1 MLSKKGKTLKDI
13 RIFVASSKELE
24 KERNYLAFL
33 VLAHEDDFA
42 RRGFRVR
49 LAKWEYV
56 DPKMT
61 AARTEDRYLDEMYNC
76 DAALVLFRNI
86 AGMYTREELDKAL
99 AREYEGCSR
108 LKTHQ
113 ILFADNGKSDS
124 DAAKLRESLP
134 SGSYG
139 LWANMDDLRV
149 AFLSLVDEVS
159 QREGLIDVQEESL
172 RTVSAF
178 LAADDELAAD
188 CNAFADTI
196 LNLNDILGRRG
207 VRVKMRFYDAAQHR
221 EILEQSEMALV
232 LYHTNCN
239 AFGPDQMYDAYDRT
253 KREENPKRLYVF
265 FRDDNDAKL
274 ESSFIEFKTGF
285 TENLGHFFCRFENAD
300 TLKLNFLLSLENVLG
315 DGDSFVKLDG
325 RIVKAD
331 GLEVGEIAKLP
342 MVAHNEGLVEVQND
356 FAAIKQKFEAQRE
369 VCRQHPEDNVQ
380 YAVLLKLSAKKRE
393 MEKKIDDELSRA
405 FDLAKRMSA
414 ISAKNANETV
424 AKARALLD
432 DGRIDEALEVLDGS
446 RSEIDD
452 LLGDIVV
459 TDDVLERKLDGLE
472 AWIEVEFFHVDTI
485 LAHTKFS
492 VNERFDK
499 SESLYKMLL
508 SKAEAM
514 LEKYRPRLL
523 AKILRRFAKLYGKQH
538 DTISPVALLNRAIT
552 IYEAQEL
559 LKPGSCR
566 HELALTAQALANKQ
580 RANELPAEAE
590 KGFCRSIALLREV
603 GDAAKG
609 DLADCL
615 DDLSDLYEYDMNQK
629 GKAISGYEEM
639 LSIWTELYKAN
650 PSRHAKDY
658 GLALGSFGMACARN
672 NRVVECEKAW
682 TDRLEIVRRLFASD
696 ERNNEAA
703 LASALKDMGM
713 ILHWR
718 HRYEEAQTY
727 YAESLEHYRHLAKE
741 DPNSYE
747 TEMAS
752 LLTRIG
758 LLNYWNNQ
766 HEKALNSYR
775 ECVEI
780 YRRFSTAYPG
790 KFDDVLADALEEY
803 ATVFKDINRL
813 NEAEEL
819 LNEAVGQLRELVK
832 RNPVRYE
839 GKLSSCLERLGDL
852 FMETNRLKE
861 AETAYIER
869 MDIERK
875 RSEKSGSRDA
885 LCVSLFDAAT
895 FHKTINRLQD
905 AQKEFQEAIEIARE
919 LAVDNPNVYEVWV
932 ANIGSSYG
940 NLLKDMGRLAEAEK
954 LCGDSLEVRRRY
966 AKENPSRFDESVATS
981 LNALAILHKSMNRL
995 ADAEQEYEEALVI
1008 CRRLALE
1015 NPAKF
1020 ESTLATSLVES
1031 AKFHRDYGSPDKA
1044 SAEFSESLNIRQRL
1058 AKDKPEKFNEP
1069 VSESL
1074 TGMAVLHAKM
1084 GEVDSA
1090 IEEIDGAIAIRRILS
1105 GVNHDKFDEKLAESL
1120 HEKGMILFANG
1131 DTQNAIHFLEEA
1143 LSLRKKLAV
1152 VTPEKF
1158 DKDLKDTEEALSK
1171 CF

>member
-1 MLSKKGKTLKDI
+1 MKDI
-13 RIFVASSKELE
+13 RIFIASSKELE
-24 KERNYLAFL
+24 RERNYLAYL
-33 VLAHEDDFA
+33 VLAKTEEFE

-49 LAKWEYV
+49 LSKWEYV

-61 AARTEDRYLDEMYNC
+61 SARTEDRYLDEMYNC
-76 DAALVLFRNI
+76 DAAMIIFKNI
-86 AGMYTREELDKAL
+86 AGMYTQEEMAKAL
-99 AREYEGCSR
+99 ATVKAGTAR
-108 LKTHQ
+108 LKVHR
-113 ILFADNGKSDS
+113 ILFSEEGVLDS
-124 DAAKLRESLP
+124 DAAKLRETMSE
-134 SGSYG
+134 GSYETYK
-139 LWANMDDLRV
+139 DVSELRDK
-149 AFLSLVDEVS
+149 FLSLVEYISGLDGLTDVDES
-159 QREGLIDVQEESL
+159 RL

-178 LAADDELAAD
+178 IAVDDELATD
-188 CNAFADTI
+188 RNAFADTI
-196 LNLNDILGRRG
+196 LNLNDILARRG
-207 VRVKMRFYDAAQHR
+207 VRVKLSFYNTEHHR
-221 EILEQSEMALV
+221 EILESSDMALV
-232 LYHTNCN
+232 LYDTNYK
-239 AFGPDQMYDAYDRT
+239 AFSPDQMRDAYDRT

-265 FRDDNDAKL
+265 FRDEDESKL
-274 ESSFIEFKTGF
+274 DQAFVEFRNGF
-285 TENLGHFFCRFENAD
+285 AENLGHFFCRFENAD

-315 DGDSFVKLDG
+315 EGASFVRLDG
-325 RIVKAD
+325 RMVKAD
-331 GLEVGEIAKLP
+331 GLAVGEIAKLP
-342 MVAHNEGLVEVQND
+342 MVAHNQGLVEVQND

-452 LLGDIVV
+452 LLGDILV

-580 RANELPAEAE
+580 RANELPVEAE

-981 LNALAILHKSMNRL
+981 LNALAILYKSMNRL

-1020 ESTLATSLVES
+1020 ESTLATSLVEC

>member
-1 MLSKKGKTLKDI
+1 MKDI
-13 RIFVASSKELE
+13 RIFIASSKELE
-24 KERNYLAFL
+24 RERNYLAYL
-33 VLAHEDDFA
+33 VLAKTEEFE

-49 LAKWEYV
+49 LSKWEYV

-61 AARTEDRYLDEMYNC
+61 SARTEDRYLDEMYNC
-76 DAALVLFRNI
+76 DAAMIIFKNI
-86 AGMYTREELDKAL
+86 AGMYTQEEMAKAL
-99 AREYEGCSR
+99 ATVKAGTAR
-108 LKTHQ
+108 LKVHR
-113 ILFADNGKSDS
+113 ILFSEEGVLDS
-124 DAAKLRESLP
+124 DAAKLRETMSE
-134 SGSYG
+134 GSYETYK
-139 LWANMDDLRV
+139 DVSELRDK
-149 AFLSLVDEVS
+149 FLSLVEYISGLDGLTDVDES
-159 QREGLIDVQEESL
+159 RL

-178 LAADDELAAD
+178 IAADDELATD
-188 CNAFADTI
+188 RNAFADTI
-196 LNLNDILGRRG
+196 LNLNDILARRG
-207 VRVKMRFYDAAQHR
+207 VRVKLSFYNTEHHR
-221 EILEQSEMALV
+221 EILESSDMALV
-232 LYHTNCN
+232 LYDTNYK
-239 AFGPDQMYDAYDRT
+239 AFSPDQMRDAYDRT

-265 FRDDNDAKL
+265 FRDEDESKL
-274 ESSFIEFKTGF
+274 DQAFVEFRNGF
-285 TENLGHFFCRFENAD
+285 AENLGHFFCRFENAD

-315 DGDSFVKLDG
+315 EGASFVRLDG
-325 RIVKAD
+325 RMVKAD

-342 MVAHNEGLVEVQND
+342 MVAHNQRLVEVQND

-452 LLGDIVV
+452 LLGDILV
-459 TDDVLERKLDGLE
+459 TDDVLERKLEGLE

-566 HELALTAQALANKQ
+566 YELALTAQALANKQ
-580 RANELPAEAE
+580 RANELPVEAE

-615 DDLSDLYEYDMNQK
+615 DDLSDLYEYDMNQT

-658 GLALGSFGMACARN
+658 GLALGTFGKACARN
-672 NRVVECEKAW
+672 YRVVECEKAW

-696 ERNNEAA
+696 ERNNEEA

-790 KFDDVLADALEEY
+790 KFDDVLAVALEEY

-819 LNEAVGQLRELVK
+819 LNEALGLLRELVK

-839 GKLSSCLERLGDL
+839 GKLSSCLKRLGNL

-861 AETAYIER
+861 AETAYIEC
-869 MDIERK
+869 MDIARK

-885 LCVSLFDAAT
+885 LCLLLFDAAK

-919 LAVDNPNVYEVWV
+919 LAVDNPNVCEVWV
-932 ANIGSSYG
+932 ASIGSSMG
-940 NLLKDMGRLAEAEK
+940 DLLEDLNRLPEAEQMY
-954 LCGDSLEVRRRY
+954 S
-966 AKENPSRFDESVATS
+966 
-981 LNALAILHKSMNRL
+981 
-995 ADAEQEYEEALVI
+995 EALSI
-1008 CRRLALE
+1008 RRRLAKD

-1020 ESTLATSLVES
+1020 NGALASVLHNIGILNREKKSVEESEKAFAEAMLLYRELAEIGHEKYDASVANTLVEF
-1031 AKFHRDYGSPDKA
+1031 ATLHRDFGKKDL
-1044 SAEFSESLNIRQRL
+1044 AEREYAESLEIRRRL
-1058 AKDKPEKFNEP
+1058 AKKHPVKFEKDVSETLTGIAILHEMQNRLDEATQEFDEAWENYEKLAADCPKKFNE
-1069 VSESL
+1069 
-1074 TGMAVLHAKM
+1074 
-1084 GEVDSA
+1084 
-1090 IEEIDGAIAIRRILS
+1090 
-1105 GVNHDKFDEKLAESL
+1105 KLAKTL
-1120 HEKGMILFANG
+1120 QGQAKLFLKKEKRDAAKANLDRVVKILEPLVANG
-1131 DTQNAIHFLEEA
+1131 KKSLESDLNQAVE
-1143 LSLRKKLAV
+1143 LLA
-1152 VTPEKF
+1152 T
-1158 DKDLKDTEEALSK
+1158 L
-1171 CF
+1171 